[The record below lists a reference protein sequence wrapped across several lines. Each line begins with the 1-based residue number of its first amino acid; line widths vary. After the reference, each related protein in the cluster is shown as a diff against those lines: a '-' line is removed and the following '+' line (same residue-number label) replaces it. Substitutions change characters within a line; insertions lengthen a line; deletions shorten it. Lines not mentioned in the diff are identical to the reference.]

1 MEESKDNILNIYS
14 ELNGVSDKNIH
25 TIANQQIL
33 NVEENATRTLTSA
46 YHLSE
51 IKQNQMIIDTAKKII
66 WARFGIISIGIVFA
80 FVGKTDIAIITAIS
94 GIVTEFISAIIFA
107 FVTMSNK
114 SKLQYFEQLS
124 VSEEGEK
131 HMQMI
136 LTLDNKKAQEK
147 LIDKMVTNYCERRK

>member
-33 NVEENATRTLTSA
+33 NVEENSTRTLTSV

-66 WARFGIISIGIVFA
+66 WAGFGIISI
-80 FVGKTDIAIITAIS
+80 